1 MRIHST
7 NFILFL
13 LPVLLYGQHPTEIDF
28 IWKSAESDSLRFEKA
43 VMLVP
48 IKFEQDTTTYF
59 LQFDTG
65 ATKSYLYS
73 NRLKNN
79 DFREGPIST
88 SIGEIHFIKTESIKD
103 TDHKNASVGTLGADF
118 VKNRIVQ
125 INYRTQKITLDAPYD
140 LNEYSV
146 LPMSLMNGRPVIR
159 VNINGLEQKLLY
171 DTGSSLFGLWTTEKN
186 WNRLRDKDSPTTS
199 FPISSWGKI
208 NEGFFSGVDESVSLT
223 IGDPDKVE
231 ELKVWYVANKKFKR
245 FFRRNDL
252 FGIIGN
258 QAFLDDE
265 ILLDFKENLFGVKR
279 EGITD

>member
-13 LPVLLYGQHPTEIDF
+13 LPVLLYGQHPTEIEF

-48 IKFEQDTTTYF
+48 IKFEQDITTYF

-79 DFREGPIST
+79 DFREGPILT
-88 SIGEIHFIKTESIKD
+88 SIGEIHFIKTISIKD
-103 TDHKNASVGTLGADF
+103 TDHRNASVGTLGADF